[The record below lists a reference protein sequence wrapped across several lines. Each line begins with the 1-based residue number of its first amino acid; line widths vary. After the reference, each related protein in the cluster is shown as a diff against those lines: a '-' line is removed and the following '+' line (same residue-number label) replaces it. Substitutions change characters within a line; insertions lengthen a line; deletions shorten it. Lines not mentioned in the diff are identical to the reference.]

1 MEFKYN
7 LSNWNMNYLIL
18 IRQLKHIENS
28 IYMSLVNYGAYNLAF
43 GSVLNVDKKE
53 LLKHF

>member
-28 IYMSLVNYGAYNLAF
+28 IYMSLVNYGVYNLAF

>member
-1 MEFKYN
+1 VDFKYN
-7 LSNWNMNYLIL
+7 FLNWNINYLIL
-18 IRQLKHIENS
+18 IGLLKCIENS